1 MPTTVTKLRRRK
13 VGRPTNR
20 KNGRAYTG
28 AERAKRFRDRRKQ
41 ERKQAELLS
50 TCEWYT
56 PKRYID
62 AARKVLRSIDL
73 DPATSKLAQTVVK
86 AKTFYTAE
94 DGGLSKQ
101 WHGRVWLY
109 PPYIRHLAGRFVNK
123 LLDEIAAGNVRQAIL
138 MLHSRSTGTNWF
150 QRAATAA
157 GCFCIPRKRIIC
169 WSPPSRSNRPLS
181 APPSGSTFFYY
192 GSRVAQFRK
201 VFGQF
206 GFVSSFSK

>member
-62 AARKVLRSIDL
+62 ATRKVLRSIDL

-94 DGGLSKQ
+94 DDGLSKQ
-101 WHGRVWLY
+101 WHGRVWLN

-138 MLHSRSTGTNWF
+138 MLHSRLLVRFVFNVLLPQPNVS
-150 QRAATAA
+150 A
-157 GCFCIPRKRIIC
+157 
-169 WSPPSRSNRPLS
+169 SPVNGLSVGLLRVGESPLS
-181 APPSGSTFFYY
+181 APPSGSTFSYY
-192 GSRVAQFRK
+192 GPRVAQFRK

>member
-94 DGGLSKQ
+94 DDGLSKQ

-157 GCFCIPRKRIIC
+157 ECFCIPSKRIIC

-181 APPSGSTFFYY
+181 APPSGSTFFHY

>member
-94 DGGLSKQ
+94 DDGLSKQ

-109 PPYIRHLAGRFVNK
+109 PPTY
-123 LLDEIAAGNVRQAIL
+123 AIWPVDL
-138 MLHSRSTGTNWF
+138 
-150 QRAATAA
+150 
-157 GCFCIPRKRIIC
+157 
-169 WSPPSRSNRPLS
+169 
-181 APPSGSTFFYY
+181 
-192 GSRVAQFRK
+192 
-201 VFGQF
+201 
-206 GFVSSFSK
+206 